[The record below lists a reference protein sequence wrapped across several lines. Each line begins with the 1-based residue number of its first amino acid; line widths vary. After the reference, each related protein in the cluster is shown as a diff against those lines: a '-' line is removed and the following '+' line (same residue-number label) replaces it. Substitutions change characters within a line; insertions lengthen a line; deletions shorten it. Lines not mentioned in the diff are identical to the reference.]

1 MGNRL
6 CACFGAEGEGGR
18 GPAADIVLDL
28 EDEAQ
33 HTGCP
38 SACPSHSA
46 CLHRHCAVLA
56 TDCGATS
63 L

>member
-46 CLHRHCAVLA
+46 CLHRH
-56 TDCGATS
+56 
-63 L
+63 